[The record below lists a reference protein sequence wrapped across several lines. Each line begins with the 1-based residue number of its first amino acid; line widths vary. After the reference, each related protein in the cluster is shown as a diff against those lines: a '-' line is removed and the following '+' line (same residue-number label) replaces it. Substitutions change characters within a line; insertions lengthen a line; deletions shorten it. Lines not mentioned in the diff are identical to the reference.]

1 MIYIRICFMVVQYGI
16 GTIHFTVLGIRIEKE
31 ERASIERRSICDMD
45 SITDGSNL
53 VIARSISATK
63 IRRRAFFI
71 LLLKHSYLVAFS
83 S

>member
-1 MIYIRICFMVVQYGI
+1 MFYGGTVWDRNNTLYGI
-16 GTIHFTVLGIRIEKE
+16 GVSELKKKNGRQLKE
-31 ERASIERRSICDMD
+31 EVFVD

-63 IRRRAFFI
+63 RAFFI